1 MLKLVLDTNILVS
14 ASILRGNEFELLRQ
28 ARIGKVQV
36 FLTHQILNEY
46 LDVIAR
52 KKFGF
57 SISQRK
63 EAFKQLLSTVRL
75 VMSDQRVD
83 IIKAD
88 PADNRILECALCAKA
103 DLIVSGD
110 SHLLS
115 LREFKGMKIVSSRE
129 ALRFIRLRRK
139 SWSAA

>member
-14 ASILRGNEFELLRQ
+14 ASIHRGNEFELLKQ
-28 ARIGKVQV
+28 ARIGKVPI
-36 FLTHQILNEY
+36 FLSHQILNEY

-52 KKFGF
+52 RKFDF

-75 VMSDQRVD
+75 VMPDQRVD
-83 IIKAD
+83 IVETD

-115 LREFKGMKIVSSRE
+115 LKEFKGMKIVSSRE
-129 ALRFIRLRRK
+129 ALRAMDL
-139 SWSAA
+139 

>member
-1 MLKLVLDTNILVS
+1 MFKIVLDTNILVS
-14 ASILRGNEFELLRQ
+14 ASIHRGNEFELLRQ
-28 ARIGKVQV
+28 ARLGKVQV
-36 FLTHQILNEY
+36 FLSHQILNEY

-63 EAFKQLLSTVRL
+63 EAFKQILSTVRL
-75 VMSDQRVD
+75 VMPDQRVR
-83 IIKAD
+83 IVEAD

-110 SHLLS
+110 SHLLT
-115 LREFKGMKIVSSRE
+115 LKEFRGMKIVSSRE
-129 ALRFIRLRRK
+129 ALRMMDI
-139 SWSAA
+139 